1 MGSVTHR
8 YRDSK
13 IALNSKKIADVETG
27 EIFEIGDA
35 NLMKRINTGEITINS
50 KAYVYLDTDV
60 LMYLIKQGIR
70 QVDLALLVTLSS
82 NLLTGCNIC
91 MQNEDEP
98 HTTLTIGEMTGN
110 SKQAVK
116 IKLNRL
122 IDLGL
127 LHYGVLKEKKGLGKV
142 YIVNPHLIRKGLK
155 FKPSLAVLFED
166 IRQ

>member
-1 MGSVTHR
+1 MGSVKHR

-13 IALNSKKIADVETG
+13 IALKSNKIADVETG

-35 NLMKRINTGEITINS
+35 NLMKRINIGEIRINS
-50 KAYVYLDTDV
+50 KAYVYLDTDM
-60 LMYLIKQGIR
+60 LMYLIKQDIR

-91 MQNEDEP
+91 MQNDDDP
-98 HTTLTIGEMTGN
+98 HTTLTIAEMTGN
-110 SKQAVK
+110 KRQAVK
-116 IKLNRL
+116 TKLNRL

-127 LHYGVLKEKKGLGKV
+127 LHYGVLKEKKKLGKV
-142 YIVNPHLIRKGLK
+142 YIVNPHFIRKGLK
-155 FKPSLAVLFED
+155 FRPSLAVIFQD